1 MLSYCI
7 CLPAFFFPYCCAQ
20 FNFAC
25 CSAGDEAADGTE
37 SSWSMDCSTV
47 VRVKTLHISSPIL
60 AAKSPFFYKVN
71 PPPPPSC
78 VVVLKDNYIIS
89 TIALHFFSIKYM
101 DVNFFHLSTL
111 TFLKLPIK

>member
-7 CLPAFFFPYCCAQ
+7 CVPAFFFPYCCAQ

-25 CSAGDEAADGTE
+25 YSAGDEAADGTE

-60 AAKSPFFYKVN
+60 AAKSPFFYKVKV
-71 PPPPPSC
+71 P
-78 VVVLKDNYIIS
+78 LLFKIS
-89 TIALHFFSIKYM
+89 LLAGITGVFLLINALALDSSSLM
-101 DVNFFHLSTL
+101 E
-111 TFLKLPIK
+111 